1 MSKWNRPCRLKK
13 EARPFFK
20 EELARE
26 INDYETWTKVYNID
40 EKALEEVK
48 EVYITYGHKTSDSCT
63 TLGGWSNPENEE
75 HRKDKSAGGAY
86 YFAIHF
92 PSMNFEEH
100 DKFSKGRMI
109 AGLMDRIQRVADNYF
124 NDFAADKLD
133 ELGDNKNEKR

>member
-26 INDYETWTKVYNID
+26 VYDFDTWTKTYNID
-40 EKALEEVK
+40 ENALEEVK
-48 EVYITYGHKTSDSCT
+48 EPFVTYGHKTSDSCS

-75 HRKDKSAGGAY
+75 CKKNKSGGGTF

-92 PSMNFEEH
+92 PSMKFEEY
-100 DKFSKGRMI
+100 DRFSKGRLI
-109 AGLMDRIQRVADNYF
+109 AGLMDRIQR
-124 NDFAADKLD
+124 AADSYFTQFVSGEID
-133 ELGDNKNEKR
+133 KNGNEIEK